1 MFSKSITLLTNQTR
15 MAKKITTHICTNTCV
30 WIDRGSITKFGC
42 IKAQF
47 CPRYKERKTTQ
58 SEKK

>member
-1 MFSKSITLLTNQTR
+1 
-15 MAKKITTHICTNTCV
+15 MAKKITTHICTVPCV